1 MAYTGRSQNVRLSL
15 AEMPVVLQ
23 MQRPSARWPSGRG
36 TVRPGRCV
44 YAGPGAESLPNVVI
58 NITRDWTVQRSAAA
72 GLLVHAGIEFLSENG
87 KPACVKAASWRAGA
101 VRDRSALNAKIP
113 SCAALRPWSSGAGG
127 CTRGARLMSYTSF
140 TEAERDGVM
149 ASIWQTGVLPL
160 DPITRVGITIP
171 ETVFAPFDLEAEAET
186 AAPLFR
192 S

>member
-87 KPACVKAASWRAGA
+87 
-101 VRDRSALNAKIP
+101 
-113 SCAALRPWSSGAGG
+113 
-127 CTRGARLMSYTSF
+127 T
-140 TEAERDGVM
+140 
-149 ASIWQTGVLPL
+149 
-160 DPITRVGITIP
+160 
-171 ETVFAPFDLEAEAET
+171 
-186 AAPLFR
+186 
-192 S
+192 